1 MSTLINVKVKE
12 RSGAFFTNK
21 VNGQQTSC
29 TYSAQVAVERLG
41 EKLFPNQLVV
51 VNQVDKE
58 NWTIATA
65 ELAEPAAAQPQQI
78 DWKAIEEELKKSWFM
93 PYKFRLDGKELLI
106 QKVNFGENRQVL
118 AVYIDGVINFKL
130 GYSKEE
136 VFEPIITK
144 VWRKRTRRLYS
155 PKKVAELVKNVGKR
169 YAQKHFPN
177 LNKSVTFYDP
187 TFTTAS
193 SLVRQLK
200 KQVGIELVADVEAL
214 KEAV

>member
-1 MSTLINVKVKE
+1 MSTPINVKVKE

-29 TYSAQVAVERLG
+29 TYSAQVAVARLG

-58 NWTIATA
+58 NWTITTA
-65 ELAEPAAAQPQQI
+65 KLPEPAVTQPQKI
-78 DWKAIEEELKKSWFM
+78 DWKAIEEELKKSWFS
-93 PYKFRLDGKELLI
+93 PYKFRLDGKELTI
-106 QKVNFGENRQVL
+106 SKVSAGENRQML
-118 AVYIDGVINFKL
+118 AVYIDGVIEFKL
-130 GYSKEE
+130 GYSKDG

-155 PKKVAELVKNVGKR
+155 PKEVADLVKSVGKR

-177 LNKSVTFYDP
+177 LNKSMTFYDP
-187 TFTTAS
+187 TFATAS

-200 KQVGIELVADVEAL
+200 KQAGIALVADAEAL